1 MKAVKPALGAIAVG
15 LLLVSGAVV
24 TAPVQAQTQ
33 QQEVVYGSQLMTPQ
47 ELRAYRLKMRQAK
60 TVEERAQIRAEHHRQ
75 MQERAKERGVTLP
88 EAPPPQGMHRGV
100 GPGAGP
106 GGGAGGAGAGRWGRA
121 VGVVPAAVAW
131 APAAAEVRA
140 WGRVAV
146 PVGRAGPA
154 SAWPAPVRRAARA
167 ESPELP
173 VLLNGT
179 GRRAMRLPV
188 DDSRVA
194 AL

>member
-1 MKAVKPALGAIAVG
+1 MKAVKPALGAIAIG

-24 TAPVQAQTQ
+24 TEPAHAQTQ

-106 GGGAGGAGAGRWGRA
+106 GGGARGPGAGTMGPGGGRGPGGGGMGPGGGQGPGMGPGGGARGPGGAG
-121 VGVVPAAVAW
+121 VGMASP
-131 APAAAEVRA
+131 
-140 WGRVAV
+140 
-146 PVGRAGPA
+146 GPA
-154 SAWPAPVRRAARA
+154 GSGGGKP
-167 ESPELP
+167 
-173 VLLNGT
+173 
-179 GRRAMRLPV
+179 
-188 DDSRVA
+188 
-194 AL
+194 